1 MGEGWQ
7 ARGQDQVSAARD
19 QDQVSEH
26 PDPDQVSEH
35 PDPDQVSAARDPD
48 QVSEHPD
55 LGWAPADEGCVAGRL
70 RMRRD
75 RVRPRL

>member
-7 ARGQDQVSAARD
+7 APDP
-19 QDQVSEH
+19 DQVSEH

-35 PDPDQVSAARDPD
+35 PDPDQVSEHPDPDQVSEHPD